1 MGMAVHTCARLLA
14 SERDTG
20 GRQQE
25 GLGAGGT
32 VLPSAAY
39 ESTMP
44 ACVADANSSAIASML
59 PLHTT
64 DCFTAFC
71 DVFNV
76 VVSGIE
82 AVLLQHDQASFHRT
96 NHLPLQSCTAGCC
109 SLWMG
114 GCTCPPACP
123 SGWLIPPIHGHSA
136 QRCNFMHASD
146 QMYDDTETRDGS
158 SRYRHLQHVAASDF
172 AHERRATAGHLSPS
186 GLHIPSKHNLL
197 LKRHFPNNHSL
208 YLNAYAFRFLTF
220 LYLRAVAPCH
230 PSHLQKEQNTAPYG
244 RVTQTVLLNKQSKII
259 STPWGTGLRAPRSV
273 DRGRS
278 RAAPATAAPATP
290 RAMGQAIT
298 GGVWVAWMVRERTD
312 LSSPQDTARV
322 VL

>member
-1 MGMAVHTCARLLA
+1 MTSLQQLALFSNITSAGFGFSGGLGFSAMGMAVHTCARLLA

-109 SLWMG
+109 SLWVG

-123 SGWLIPPIHGHSA
+123 SGLSLI
-136 QRCNFMHASD
+136 
-146 QMYDDTETRDGS
+146 
-158 SRYRHLQHVAASDF
+158 
-172 AHERRATAGHLSPS
+172 
-186 GLHIPSKHNLL
+186 HI
-197 LKRHFPNNHSL
+197 
-208 YLNAYAFRFLTF
+208 
-220 LYLRAVAPCH
+220 
-230 PSHLQKEQNTAPYG
+230 
-244 RVTQTVLLNKQSKII
+244 
-259 STPWGTGLRAPRSV
+259 
-273 DRGRS
+273 
-278 RAAPATAAPATP
+278 
-290 RAMGQAIT
+290 
-298 GGVWVAWMVRERTD
+298 
-312 LSSPQDTARV
+312 
-322 VL
+322 